1 MDGNMRNSLTPAQ
14 AHQMAMAR
22 QSILVQAQ
30 QAQQHELMQR
40 VSLLCL
46 NVVFNQLDDGCV
58 LFLNYFHFK
67 SNLYCSHQIVLIL
80 ILLATC
86 SGTGS
91 AATKYVSTANVSTAT
106 ATNGGRSCSS

>member
-106 ATNGGRSCSS
+106 NGGRSCSS